1 MSFRDADADPR
12 LREAAVGTGRQV
24 GMDDPF
30 DISSLLSEFRQEAR
44 QQLDF
49 LDSAL
54 VRLEEAEPFSDSE
67 STDLLRVLHTLKGNS
82 AMMGLKPIADQVH
95 AIENVFKAGA
105 PTADRQQI
113 DLLFEL
119 SAAIRTAV
127 DHLGGPEEEAALR
140 RVREVDLK
148 ATPTSAPTHEPVVPR
163 SPTRAAHSTP
173 EAPQPTADFP
183 AGSDTEILRV
193 PFSKLDDLLADV
205 GELITLHARL
215 ADYFHRNRAL
225 LASAGVHR
233 ELDELTQH
241 LGDMASE
248 LRGTTMD
255 LRLVPLRTIFGR
267 FPSLVREL
275 ARGEGKRATVEIT
288 GESIEVDKSAADALA
303 EPLLH
308 LVRNAVDHGI
318 EGPEPREQT
327 GKDPIGTVAIHASRE
342 GDHIRIDVTDD
353 GSGLSRE
360 SIVQRAAELGIP
372 VPENAHELIFAPGF
386 STRREATTISGR
398 GLGLDIVRQSI
409 ARLRGSLTVEE
420 RDPGTAFILRVPL
433 TLAIVPALIFESQGE
448 ILALPTSDVRETLTR
463 RPPERA
469 AGADVIRHQE
479 ELIPVAEPW
488 RLFGWD
494 QERASLPSF
503 PILVRRGERSAAIP
517 ADRLLDQ
524 RNVVVTGLPAYL
536 GVVRGVAGATVAADG
551 RVILL
556 LDSDAILDMNLN
568 PLERSRRVK

>member
-1 MSFRDADADPR
+1 
-12 LREAAVGTGRQV
+12 
-24 GMDDPF
+24 MDDHF

-54 VRLEEAEPFSDSE
+54 VRFEEAEPLSDSE

-95 AIENVFKAGA
+95 AMENVFKAGA
-105 PTADRQQI
+105 PTGNRKQV

-119 SAAIRTAV
+119 SAAIRSAV
-127 DHLGGPEEEAALR
+127 DHLGSPEEEAALR
-140 RVREVDLK
+140 RVGEIDLQVA
-148 ATPTSAPTHEPVVPR
+148 ATAEASPEPVV
-163 SPTRAAHSTP
+163 SPAAPPTP
-173 EAPQPTADFP
+173 QQQAPQTPVDLG
-183 AGSDTEILRV
+183 AGSNTEVLRV

-215 ADYFHRNRAL
+215 DDFFDRNRGL
-225 LASAGVHR
+225 LASAGIHR
-233 ELDELTQH
+233 ELEELTRQ

-248 LRGTTMD
+248 LRGTTME
-255 LRLVPLRTIFGR
+255 LRLVPLQTVLGR

-275 ARGEGKRATVEIT
+275 ARGEGKRATLEMT
-288 GESIEVDKSAADALA
+288 GESIEIDKSAADALA

-318 EGPEPREQT
+318 ESPEDRENV
-327 GKDPIGTVAIHASRE
+327 GKDATGTIAIDASRE
-342 GDHIRIDVTDD
+342 GDHIRIDVADD

-360 SIVQRAAELGIP
+360 SIVKRAAELGIP
-372 VPENAHELIFAPGF
+372 IPDNAHELIFAPGF
-386 STRREATTISGR
+386 STRREATSISGR

-433 TLAIVPALIFESQGE
+433 TLAIVPALIFERQGE
-448 ILALPTSDVRETLTR
+448 VLALPTSDVRETLTR
-463 RPPERA
+463 RRPERA

-479 ELIPVAEPW
+479 ELIPVAEPS

-494 QERASLPSF
+494 RGDPSHATF

-524 RNVVVTGLPAYL
+524 RNLVVTGLPAYL
-536 GVVRGVAGATVAADG
+536 GAVRGVSGATVAADG

-556 LDSDAILDMNLN
+556 LDTDAMLDMNLN
-568 PLERSRRVK
+568 TPERSRRVQ